1 MRYVTYEQ
9 NGRQSYGVVQGD
21 RVVDL
26 AELLRGQGE
35 SNVPATLVDYI
46 AAGEALHRRAAEAVR
61 QARGSAPLSEVR
73 LLAPIPRPR
82 KNVFCLGLNYADH
95 VAEAAAVTSPPMDK
109 PRVFVKVASAVIGP
123 GRPIIRPSTTKQLD
137 YEVELAVV
145 VGERAKAV
153 TRERA
158 LGCIAGYTIFN
169 DVSARDLQFARDG
182 GITVGKNFE
191 TF

>member
-1 MRYVTYEQ
+1 MRLVTF
-9 NGRQSYGVVQGD
+9 
-21 RVVDL
+21 L
-26 AELLRGQGE
+26 
-35 SNVPATLVDYI
+35 
-46 AAGEALHRRAAEAVR
+46 AAGERRAGALLDQRVLDLNRADPMLPTDVLHLLQGGRPMLERARRAVAAADPAVAE
-61 QARGSAPLSEVR
+61 PLDRVE
-73 LLAPIPRPR
+73 LLAPIPRPP
-82 KNVFCLGLNYADH
+82 KILCIGLNYADH

-109 PRVFVKVASAVIGP
+109 PSVFVKVASAVIGS
-123 GRPIIRPSTTKQLD
+123 GQPIMRPSTTKQLD

-182 GITVGKNFE
+182 GITVGKNFDM
-191 TF
+191 F